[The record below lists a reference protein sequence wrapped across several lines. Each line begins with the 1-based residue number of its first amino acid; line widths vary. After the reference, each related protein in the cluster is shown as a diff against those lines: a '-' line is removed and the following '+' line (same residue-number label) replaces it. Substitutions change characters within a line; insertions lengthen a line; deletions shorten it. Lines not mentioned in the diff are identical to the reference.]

1 MLGGGMIV
9 SKQFNVKNYKRLRT
23 KFSTQIADGLFNADE
38 FIKDMK
44 PFFDDRERKYKAY
57 TSEKMRLTA
66 DLNQQQ

>member
-1 MLGGGMIV
+1 MIV

-44 PFFDDRERKYKAY
+44 PFSMIENENTKLIQAK
-57 TSEKMRLTA
+57 K
-66 DLNQQQ
+66 